1 MDISFHCNK
10 CGQHILIDEAGA
22 GVSVEC
28 PACKQQLVVP
38 KSSQPDRRTPSAH
51 VTGKSFQPT
60 PPLVP
65 PPKAAITNDS
75 KKCPFC
81 AEVIKK
87 EAKVCRFCGRNLIP
101 PLSPGSAATLAT
113 DTRLPELAKR
123 KHGVVFVLAIVAA
136 CLAGTVYLVNNHQQ
150 IVQVFEPKL
159 PDFFKQQAR
168 EFLSKAGKLEA
179 ATSSG
184 VNYLEFKQQVQDV
197 MGSFQTLADAWPT
210 KPVVEGRFDLSSAV
224 RYWAAAHDAWASKVR
239 GDYTIPNDIIPSVVG
254 AKTSHTDLTFDV
266 TDRDTLVRS
275 LMTAASREYQEGKEG
290 LVKAI
295 NK

>member
-1 MDISFHCNK
+1 MDISFNCGK

-28 PACKQQLVVP
+28 PACQQQLVVP
-38 KSSQPDRRTPSAH
+38 TTSQPDKRTPSAN
-51 VTGKSFQPT
+51 VPT
-60 PPLVP
+60 SPSVP
-65 PPKAAITNDS
+65 TTKAASADES

-81 AEVIKK
+81 AEIIKR
-87 EAKVCRFCGRNLIP
+87 EAKVCRFCGRDLIP
-101 PLSPGSAATLAT
+101 PISPGPTGTLAT
-113 DTRLPELAKR
+113 GTRSPEPARR
-123 KHGVVFVLAIVAA
+123 KHSAVFVLVIAAA

-150 IVQVFEPKL
+150 VARVFEPKL
-159 PDFFKQQAR
+159 PDFFKQQAS

-210 KPVVEGRFDLSSAV
+210 KPIVEGRFDLSSAV

-239 GDYTIPNDIIPSVVG
+239 GDYTIPNDIIPAVVG

-275 LMTAASREYQEGKEG
+275 LMTAASREYQEGKDG